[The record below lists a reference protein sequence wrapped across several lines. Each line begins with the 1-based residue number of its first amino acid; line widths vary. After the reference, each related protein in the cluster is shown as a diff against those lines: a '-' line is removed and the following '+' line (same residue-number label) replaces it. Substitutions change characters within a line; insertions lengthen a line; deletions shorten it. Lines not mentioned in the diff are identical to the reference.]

1 MRDKQVLFTELEL
14 QNKVGELAYNIKK
27 QKHDFPPVFICVLN
41 GAFMFFTDLVKR
53 MDECE
58 IDFIRAKSYEG
69 ITQNTVKITKSIE
82 IDISR
87 KDVYLVDDI
96 YDTGETMK
104 ELTNHLK
111 LYNPRSI
118 TPVTLFKRWNA
129 KHPDL
134 IYGFELYDEAW
145 LVGYGL
151 DNEKG
156 LQRNLKHILGLPR
169 ED

>member
-1 MRDKQVLFTELEL
+1 MKQILFSEREI
-14 QNKVGELAYNIKK
+14 QNKVGEIAYHIGK
-27 QKHDFPPVFICVLN
+27 QTHEQPPVFICVLN

-53 MDECE
+53 VGDCE
-58 IDFIRAKSYEG
+58 IDFIRAKSYAG
-69 ITQNTVKITKSIE
+69 ITQGTVKITKSVE
-82 IDISR
+82 IDIEG

-104 ELTNHLK
+104 ALITHLN
-111 LYNPRSI
+111 LSNPKSI
-118 TPVTLFKRWNA
+118 TPITLFKKWNA
-129 KHPDL
+129 KHPEL
-134 IYGFELYDEAW
+134 IYGFELQDEAW

-156 LQRNLKHILGLPR
+156 LQRNIKDILGIPR

>member
-1 MRDKQVLFTELEL
+1 MRDQQVLFTENEL
-14 QNKVGELAYNIKK
+14 KNKVGEIAYKISKHE
-27 QKHDFPPVFICVLN
+27 HDFPPVFICVLN
-41 GAFMFFTDLVKR
+41 GAFMFFTDLVKQVGK
-53 MDECE
+53 CE
-58 IDFIRAKSYEG
+58 IDFIRAKSYAG
-69 ITQNTVKITKSIE
+69 ITQGTVKITKSIE

-104 ELTNHLK
+104 ELINHLK
-111 LYNPRSI
+111 SYEPKSI
-118 TPVTLFKRWNA
+118 TPVTLFKRWNS
-129 KHPDL
+129 HHSDL
-134 IYGFELYDEAW
+134 IYGFELKDETW

-156 LQRNLKHILGLPR
+156 FQRNLKHILGIAQ